1 MPLPKPFATIPLALV
16 TLVAALFA
24 AYTWVALTWSYSE
37 GERAGFMQKLSKK
50 GWLCKTWEGEL
61 SLVALPGAAPEKF
74 FFTVR
79 DDAVADKINKL
90 VGQRVALVYAEHKG
104 VPTSCFG
111 DTAYFV
117 SDVKV
122 VQPNL

>member
-1 MPLPKPFATIPLALV
+1 MLLPRSILTATLGFVVVVSVVFAGYLWLALH
-16 TLVAALFA
+16 
-24 AYTWVALTWSYSE
+24 WSYSE

-74 FFTVR
+74 LFSVR
-79 DDAVADKINKL
+79 DDAVADKINRH
-90 VGQRVALVYAEHKG
+90 VGQRIALVYEEHRG
-104 VPTSCFG
+104 LPISCFG

-117 SDVKV
+117 TDVKLV
-122 VQPNL
+122 TP

>member
-1 MPLPKPFATIPLALV
+1 MPLPKPALTIPLGI
-16 TLVAALFA
+16 VAVIAAVFA
-24 AYTWVALTWSYSE
+24 AYTWVALTWNYSE

-74 FFTVR
+74 LFSVR
-79 DDAVADKINKL
+79 DDAVATKINAL
-90 VGQRVALVYAEHKG
+90 VGQRVALTYEEHKG
-104 VPTSCFG
+104 IPTSCFA
-111 DTAYFV
+111 DTNYFV

-122 VQPNL
+122 IQP

>member
-1 MPLPKPFATIPLALV
+1 MPLPKSFLTATLGFVVVVSVVSVGYLWLALH
-16 TLVAALFA
+16 
-24 AYTWVALTWSYSE
+24 WSYSE

-74 FFTVR
+74 IFTVR
-79 DDAVADKINKL
+79 DDTVADKINQQ
-90 VGQRVALVYAEHKG
+90 VGQRVALTYEEHRG
-104 VPTSCFG
+104 LPTSCFG

-117 SDVKV
+117 TDVKRV
-122 VQPNL
+122 TP

>member
-1 MPLPKPFATIPLALV
+1 MPLPKPFVAIPLLV
-16 TLVAALFA
+16 IAVFAALFA
-24 AYTWVALTWSYSE
+24 AYTWLALTWNYSE

-74 FFTVR
+74 LFTVR

-90 VGQRVALVYAEHKG
+90 VGQRVSLVYAEHKG
-104 VPTSCFG
+104 IPSSCFG
-111 DTAYFV
+111 DTPYFV
-117 SDVKV
+117 EDVKA

>member
-1 MPLPKPFATIPLALV
+1 MPLPKSILTATLSFVVVVSVVTVGYLWLALQ
-16 TLVAALFA
+16 
-24 AYTWVALTWSYSE
+24 WSYSE

-74 FFTVR
+74 IFTVR
-79 DDAVADKINKL
+79 DDAVADKINQQ
-90 VGQRVALVYAEHKG
+90 VGQRVALIYEEHRG
-104 VPTSCFG
+104 LPTSCFG

-117 SDVKV
+117 TDVKRIT
-122 VQPNL
+122 P

>member
-1 MPLPKPFATIPLALV
+1 MPLPKSILTVTLGFVVVVSAIFAGYLWLALH
-16 TLVAALFA
+16 
-24 AYTWVALTWSYSE
+24 WSYSE

-74 FFTVR
+74 IFTVR
-79 DDAVADKINKL
+79 DDKVADKINQQ
-90 VGQRVALVYAEHKG
+90 VGQRVALTYEEHRG
-104 VPTSCFG
+104 LPTSCFG

-117 SDVKV
+117 NDVKRV
-122 VQPNL
+122 IP

>member
-1 MPLPKPFATIPLALV
+1 MPQPKSILTATLGFVVVVSVVIVGYIWLALH
-16 TLVAALFA
+16 
-24 AYTWVALTWSYSE
+24 WSYSE

-74 FFTVR
+74 IFTVH
-79 DDAVADKINKL
+79 DDAVADKINQQ
-90 VGQRVALVYAEHKG
+90 VGQRVALTYEEHRG
-104 VPTSCFG
+104 LPTSCFG

-117 SDVKV
+117 TDVKRV
-122 VQPNL
+122 TP

>member
-1 MPLPKPFATIPLALV
+1 MALTKPVLIIPLAIV
-16 TLVAALFA
+16 TAVAAVFA
-24 AYTWVALTWSYSE
+24 AYTWVALTWNYSE

-74 FFTVR
+74 LFTVR
-79 DDAVADKINKL
+79 DDTVAEKINTL

-104 VPTSCFG
+104 IPTSCFG

-117 SDVKV
+117 SDVKA
-122 VQPNL
+122 VQP

>member
-1 MPLPKPFATIPLALV
+1 MPLPKSILTATLGFVVVVSVVIVGYIWLALH
-16 TLVAALFA
+16 
-24 AYTWVALTWSYSE
+24 WSYSE

-74 FFTVR
+74 IFTIR
-79 DDAVADKINKL
+79 DDAVADKINQQ
-90 VGQRVALVYAEHKG
+90 VGQRVALTYEEHRG
-104 VPTSCFG
+104 LPTTCFG

-117 SDVKV
+117 TDVKRV
-122 VQPNL
+122 TP